1 MANKVDELGL
11 NSIFTLS
18 DSDHKIAE
26 TIKENTKTKT
36 QEIRVLNSLESVSSS
51 DNTSYLEI
59 MEENLDTLK
68 AGLN

>member
-11 NSIFTLS
+11 KSIFTLS

-26 TIKENTKTKT
+26 TVKENTKDKT
-36 QEIRVLNSLESVSSS
+36 QEIRVLNSLESVTSN
-51 DNTSYLEI
+51 DNTSYLEV
-59 MEENLDTLK
+59 MEENLESLK